1 MPLIYYVL
9 GHGFKL
15 LGGALGGLM
24 VAREQRWRDDAGRA
38 RAVTARYG
46 N

>member
-1 MPLIYYVL
+1 VL

-15 LGGALGGLM
+15 LGGAVGGLM
-24 VAREQRWRDDAGRA
+24 VAREQRRRDDAGRA